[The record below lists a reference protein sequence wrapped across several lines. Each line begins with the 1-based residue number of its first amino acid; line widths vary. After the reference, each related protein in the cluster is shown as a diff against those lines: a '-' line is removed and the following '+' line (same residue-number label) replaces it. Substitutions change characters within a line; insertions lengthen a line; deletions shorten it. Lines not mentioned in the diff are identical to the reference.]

1 MAYVKREKTVT
12 NLVFGVHSLD
22 QLRTDIEAFNANI
35 PEEALVEIDKRF
47 DKVPKHVVIPS
58 LWKKD

>member
-1 MAYVKREKTVT
+1 M
-12 NLVFGVHSLD
+12 FGVHSLD